1 MVMLSSYPKRSV
13 LGMEEKS
20 INTEE
25 MSEEELHKMLYTR
38 VGRRKR
44 SFFNPKV
51 FWKRVTRDGRQKK
64 LEEDLEKMLFTRVG
78 R

>member
-13 LGMEEKS
+13 QGMEEKAVDG
-20 INTEE
+20 EE

-38 VGRRKR
+38 VGRGKR
-44 SFFNPKV
+44 SVFKPGV
-51 FWKRVTRDGRQKK
+51 FWKRVTRDGRQKN